1 MKGREPNMV
10 DVSKIRTSNS
20 LIFLLLLYCAD
31 GRCFFLFCNKG
42 LSEVFD
48 SYDVTFPRRIPEQI
62 GHDLFI
68 LLFV

>member
-1 MKGREPNMV
+1 ME
-10 DVSKIRTSNS
+10 DV
-20 LIFLLLLYCAD
+20 
-31 GRCFFLFCNKG
+31 FFLFCNKG